1 MFMDIKMSNN
11 WNIVKKIDKGWSDD
25 TKYYIETS
33 DGKKLLLRVSDI
45 AHFDKKQKEYKIVE
59 KYTQLGFEM
68 SFPIEFG
75 VCNDGKNVYML
86 LTWVVGNDLEQ
97 SLPLLPE
104 NEQYTLG
111 RTAGKIL
118 KKIHSIKVLDDDLP
132 HITKAHKKLNQ
143 LERYENS
150 DVRIANDEIA
160 IKYIKVNINK
170 IWSVPPVYQHGDF
183 HPGNLIL
190 TPEHGIAVID
200 FNRWEIGDPYEE
212 FYKLE
217 SFGTEV
223 SIPYCIGQID
233 AYFDNDVPDEFWNV
247 LAVYVAHA
255 SLYSIKWAEKF
266 GETDIDHMVK
276 ICKKSFNHYND
287 FKLVKPLWYVD
298 SWKKGIG

>member
-1 MFMDIKMSNN
+1 MDIKRSDN
-11 WNIVKKIDKGWSDD
+11 WHTVKKIDKGWSDD

-33 DGKKLLLRVSDI
+33 DGQKLLLRVSDI
-45 AHFDKKQKEYKIVE
+45 EHFDKKQREYKIVE
-59 KYTQLGFEM
+59 KYAQLGFEM
-68 SFPIEFG
+68 SYPIDFG
-75 VCNDGKNVYML
+75 VCNDNKNVYML
-86 LTWVVGNDLEQ
+86 LTWVVGNDLELA
-97 SLPLLPE
+97 LPLLPE

-111 RTAGKIL
+111 RIAGKIL
-118 KKIHSIKVLDDDLP
+118 KKIHSIKVLDGDLP
-132 HITKAHKKLNQ
+132 QTTKVQKKLMQ

-150 DVRIANDEIA
+150 DVRIDNDEIA
-160 IKYIKVNINK
+160 ITYIKENIDV
-170 IWSVPPVYQHGDF
+170 IWSVLPVYQHGDF

-190 TPEHGIAVID
+190 THEHGIGVID

-217 SFGTEV
+217 SFGTGV

-266 GETDIDHMVK
+266 GQSDIDHMVR
-276 ICKKSFNHYND
+276 ICNKSFIHYDN
-287 FKLVKPLWYVD
+287 FKLVKPLWYDD
-298 SWKKGIG
+298 SWMKGMI